1 MILRNLILPILL
13 LVSLPTQV
21 QASKLTEDQ
30 LTKKIFVQDEIAKI
44 ENRLHELKRRKIKDE
59 DDDDVIGGAGGGG
72 DDVAPRPPRPPTDKV
87 EDLTRRLNILCGN
100 QPRTL
105 YIPRPDIEPDDD
117 IDMQDILNSRFNR
130 LRYDPAA
137 QAPDEKLLFKR
148 LIKREQELA
157 GISKEIVKSR
167 KSDTELFRP
176 VLSDTPSPTPDR
188 DYFLPPPVGPT
199 DNNFIR
205 PTNLDNLPDPPQ
217 YLPQADLVD
226 TFARPLTKIVD
237 EKDNTIQIALK
248 KPQVDIKE
256 RNLSEQLT

>member
-1 MILRNLILPILL
+1 M
-13 LVSLPTQV
+13 
-21 QASKLTEDQ
+21 E
-30 LTKKIFVQDEIAKI
+30 
-44 ENRLHELKRRKIKDE
+44 
-59 DDDDVIGGAGGGG
+59 
-72 DDVAPRPPRPPTDKV
+72 
-87 EDLTRRLNILCGN
+87 
-100 QPRTL
+100 
-105 YIPRPDIEPDDD
+105 
-117 IDMQDILNSRFNR
+117 DILNSRFNR
-130 LRYDPAA
+130 LRYGPAA

-157 GISKEIVKSR
+157 GISKGIVKSR
-167 KSDTELFRP
+167 KSDTGLFRP

-188 DYFLPPPVGPT
+188 DYFLPPPVRPT

-237 EKDNTIQIALK
+237 EKDNTRQIALK

-256 RNLSEQLT
+256 RNLCEQLT

>member
-30 LTKKIFVQDEIAKI
+30 LTKKIFAQDEIAKI

-59 DDDDVIGGAGGGG
+59 NDEDVIGGAGGGG
-72 DDVAPRPPRPPTDKV
+72 DDVAPRPPRPPTDKD

-117 IDMQDILNSRFNR
+117 IDMEDILNSRFNR
-130 LRYDPAA
+130 LRYGPAA

-148 LIKREQELA
+148 LIK
-157 GISKEIVKSR
+157 
-167 KSDTELFRP
+167 
-176 VLSDTPSPTPDR
+176 
-188 DYFLPPPVGPT
+188 
-199 DNNFIR
+199 
-205 PTNLDNLPDPPQ
+205 
-217 YLPQADLVD
+217 
-226 TFARPLTKIVD
+226 
-237 EKDNTIQIALK
+237 
-248 KPQVDIKE
+248 
-256 RNLSEQLT
+256 